1 MAVVISGKELA
12 LARKELMTEEVKE
25 LFKKYNKVPH
35 LVVILIG
42 DDPGS
47 VSYVTGKKKA
57 CDEIGLRNTTITK
70 TPDILEDELINIIN
84 ELNNDEDVDGIL
96 VQLPLPKHIDSNRV
110 IQAIS
115 PCKDVDGFNPANVAA
130 LYLHQEGII
139 PCTPKGIIKVLESK
153 NIEIEGKHAVVIGRS
168 NIVGFPVPKLLL
180 DRNATVTIC
189 HSKTKPE
196 DLKALCKEADI
207 IITAAGKIG

>member
-70 TPDILEDELINIIN
+70 HLIYWRMN
-84 ELNNDEDVDGIL
+84 
-96 VQLPLPKHIDSNRV
+96 
-110 IQAIS
+110 
-115 PCKDVDGFNPANVAA
+115 
-130 LYLHQEGII
+130 
-139 PCTPKGIIKVLESK
+139 
-153 NIEIEGKHAVVIGRS
+153 
-168 NIVGFPVPKLLL
+168 
-180 DRNATVTIC
+180 
-189 HSKTKPE
+189 
-196 DLKALCKEADI
+196 
-207 IITAAGKIG
+207 